1 MIKAWILNLRRKP
14 KVVRERVAFAAA
26 AGVSAFIFAIWAATI
41 PFRLPDQPTQSANVF
56 GGLVDSV
63 KNEFEDAPQPDTPPI
78 EENPAAP
85 FELEW
90 SPIATTSTEWW
101 SPESATTTAEQ
112 PRAIRIATTTASST
126 VTGQ

>member
-1 MIKAWILNLRRKP
+1 MLKAWILSLRRKP
-14 KVVRERVAFAAA
+14 KAVRERVAFVAA

-41 PFRLPDQPTQSANVF
+41 PFRLPDQTAQPANVF

-63 KNEFEDAPQPDTPPI
+63 KNEFADAPQPDTPPV
-78 EENPAAP
+78 EENPTAP

-90 SPIATTSTEWW
+90 TPIATTSTDWW
-101 SPESATTTAEQ
+101 SPEPATTTAEQ

-126 VTGQ
+126 VMGQ